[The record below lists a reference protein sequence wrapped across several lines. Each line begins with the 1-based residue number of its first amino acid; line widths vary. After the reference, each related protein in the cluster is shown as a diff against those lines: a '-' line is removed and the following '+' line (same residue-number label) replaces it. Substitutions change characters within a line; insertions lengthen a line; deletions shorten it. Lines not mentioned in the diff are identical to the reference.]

1 MSKRLPVADDL
12 DAGLPVTAEP
22 RVPWYAT
29 FAVFLLALGQ
39 FVASS
44 SRSPVGGESAQW
56 IVEAMGIDPLPPL
69 AHPLWLAA
77 ARLVGA
83 LPFETLSLRLNLLS
97 AFCGALSVAL
107 TFLIAASIRHDK
119 TFEEASLRRPVRGAG
134 LVSGAI
140 AALILLS
147 SASCWIVSSRAH
159 PVMLGLALA
168 LCAARAYQ
176 RYEYDARLWR
186 IALAGLLWG
195 LACTEVPACVLM
207 TPVFLA
213 AVLISLLR
221 KGELSAR
228 SILVTGCSMAVGLV
242 PLLIL
247 GARFMHTPA
256 YVWREFDGYLQV
268 LYYIGRNYTQVLLYS
283 LPRVGWLTLFLFSL
297 LPWFI
302 LFAFRPVAGR
312 QVRGNVLFGSVI
324 LNGVLTAVL
333 ALIVLDG
340 SVSPW
345 SVSHHRAS
353 LVTPYVAIALWG
365 GYLAGYWVILF
376 GRPDRVGRVTPLRRA
391 LQFATPVAF
400 AAVLGLAGWRHAP
413 AVDTRPAAVAA
424 RLSQQMLEDA
434 APYRY
439 LVGGHPLDDIIRI
452 IARERGS
459 KLTILTPPPSGTV
472 GAYNRYLASLFPDSP
487 RLASLARVGF
497 LPLVQELVSAQSG
510 LADQVAV
517 IANPDL
523 WAAAGRDPWPLRTLF
538 VAGPKDVR
546 TAAANLLKERG
557 EFWSSWKAAPAAE
570 TEEGSLARPWA
581 EVSYTHVAKV
591 ANNAG
596 VLLEDQGRED
606 DAETAYRAARSID
619 PDNISALLNLH
630 NLYRRG
636 KQPELEKTE
645 LELKAVL
652 KRIPSQM
659 NLWSLALLHGYVRS
673 PEMFAGR
680 GWAWAVSGKPNLGIY
695 ELRRAA
701 KLSGDSAG
709 AQVALG
715 NLFLSQQMTADSE
728 KAFRETLVKDPDNRM
743 AIFGLAR
750 VALQK
755 RDADGARSYLDRLEE
770 LKADPGT
777 IAQYRAMM
785 ASLQG
790 DNARALKLL
799 QAAAEKFP
807 TRTQIWAALAAV
819 ALEVGDTKTLD
830 SAMQKL
836 ERTPRLP
843 PDVRL
848 SLARIALA
856 RNNRKAA
863 RSQLEYL
870 LQTTPGHL
878 EALEMLLRLD
888 VQERRHDAAERD
900 VARTL
905 AVDGRNAL
913 ANYVLGTMQL
923 GAQQYALAESSLT
936 VSLATERSPEALNDL
951 AWLLGQRGEM
961 AEAEKL
967 ARECLALD
975 ENHREAW
982 DTLGFILL
990 KAGKLDE
997 AHSTLQKALQMT
1009 PGDPEVAFHL
1019 VQLMAKQ
1026 GRFGEALALGNE
1038 LMTKPASFDKTT
1050 YDELRALVEQ
1060 LRTKV

>member
-1 MSKRLPVADDL
+1 MSKSRTAAAEL
-12 DAGLPVTAEP
+12 DAGTPTPAEP
-22 RVPWYAT
+22 CVPWYAT
-29 FAVFLLALGQ
+29 LVVFLLALGQ
-39 FVASS
+39 FVAVSS
-44 SRSPVGGESAQW
+44 PGPVPGESARW
-56 IVEAMGIDPLPPL
+56 IVAAMGLDPLPAL
-69 AHPLWLAA
+69 SHPLWLGAA
-77 ARLVGA
+77 HLAAA
-83 LPFETLSLRLNLLS
+83 LPFGTYSLRLNLLS

-107 TFLIAASIRHDK
+107 TFLIVASIRHDK
-119 TFEEASLRRPVRGAG
+119 TFEESSLRSPARGAG
-134 LVSGAI
+134 IISGAV
-140 AALILLS
+140 AALILAS
-147 SASCWIVSSRAH
+147 SASYWIVASRAY
-159 PVMLGLALA
+159 PVMLGLTLA
-168 LCAARAYQ
+168 LLAARAYQ

-186 IALAGLLWG
+186 LALAGLLWG
-195 LACTEVPACVLM
+195 LACSEVPACVLV
-207 TPVFLA
+207 TPVFLVA
-213 AVLISLLR
+213 LMVALLR
-221 KGELSAR
+221 KSELSVR
-228 SILVTGCSMAVGLV
+228 SIFVIGASIAAGLV
-242 PLLIL
+242 PLLLL
-247 GARFMHTPA
+247 GAHFMHTPA
-256 YVWREFDGYLQV
+256 YVWREFDGYWQV
-268 LYYIGRNYTQVLLYS
+268 LYYIARNYTQVLLYS
-283 LPRVGWLTLFLFSL
+283 LPRVGWLNLFLFSL

-312 QVRGNVLFGSVI
+312 QVRGNVLFGSMI
-324 LNGVLTAVL
+324 LNGVLTALL

-345 SVSHHRAS
+345 TVSHHRAS

-365 GYLAGYWVILF
+365 GYLAGYWFIIF
-376 GRPDRVGRVTPLRRA
+376 GRPDRAGRVTPVRRA
-391 LQFATPVAF
+391 LQVATPLAF
-400 AAVLGLAGWRHAP
+400 AALMVFAGWRHAP
-413 AVDTRPAAVAA
+413 SVDTRPARVAGRLA
-424 RLSQQMLEDA
+424 RQVLADA
-434 APYRY
+434 APYRF
-439 LVGGHPLDDIIRI
+439 LVGGHPMDDLIRI
-452 IARERGS
+452 AACEAGS
-459 KLTILTPPPSGTV
+459 KLTILTPPPSGAV
-472 GAYNRYLASLFPDSP
+472 GAYNRYLASIFPDSP
-487 RLASLARVGF
+487 RLSSLARVGF

-517 IANPDL
+517 LANPDL
-523 WAAAGRDPWPLRTLF
+523 WAAAGREPWPRRTLF
-538 VAGPKDVR
+538 VGGPKDPK
-546 TAAANLLKERG
+546 AAAAELVKEHR
-557 EFWSSWKAAPAAE
+557 EYWASWTAAPAGASE
-570 TEEGSLARPWA
+570 SDSPVRAWA
-581 EVSYTHVAKV
+581 DVAFTHVSKV
-591 ANNAG
+591 ANNTG
-596 VLLEDQGRED
+596 VLLEDQGLVD
-606 DAETAYRAARSID
+606 DAEQAYRAARSID
-619 PDNISALLNLH
+619 ADNISALLNLH

-636 KQPELEKTE
+636 KNAELEKTE

-652 KRIPSQM
+652 KRLPSQV
-659 NLWSLALLHGYVRS
+659 NLWSLALLHGYVRT
-673 PEMFAGR
+673 PETFAGR

-701 KLSGDSAG
+701 KLSGDSVG

-755 RDADGARSYLDRLEE
+755 RDIESARSYLDRLEE

-777 IAQYRAMM
+777 IAQYRAML

-799 QAAAEKFP
+799 QAAADKYP
-807 TRTQIWAALAAV
+807 TRTQILAALAAV
-819 ALEVGDTKTLD
+819 ALEMGDTKTLEG
-830 SAMQKL
+830 ATQKL

-878 EALEMLLRLD
+878 ESLEMLLRLD

-923 GAQQYALAESSLT
+923 GAQQYALAESSFS
-936 VSLATERSPEALNDL
+936 VSLATERSPEVLNDL
-951 AWLLGQRGEM
+951 AWLLGQRGEF

-990 KAGKLDE
+990 KAGKLAE
-997 AHSTLQKALQMT
+997 AHATLQKALQMT
-1009 PGDPEVAFHL
+1009 PGDPEVQFHL
-1019 VQLMAKQ
+1019 VQVLDKQ
-1026 GRFGEALALGNE
+1026 GNAGEALALGNE
-1038 LMTKPASFDKTT
+1038 LMAKPASFDKNT
-1050 YDELRALVEQ
+1050 YDELRALVER
-1060 LRTKV
+1060 LRNKV